1 MNTILAVSSFSSI
14 LAFATL
20 VNVRNKKDQLYND
33 IISHLHLKM
42 QDEVEFLGKKLV
54 KTLRDVL
61 YIDVHLLRE
70 PYQLQST
77 SNRSVII
84 MYHNYQS
91 IVEDKL

>member
-1 MNTILAVSSFSSI
+1 MLETRKINCTMILFP
-14 LAFATL
+14 F
-20 VNVRNKKDQLYND
+20 
-33 IISHLHLKM
+33 LHIKM
-42 QDEVEFLGKKLV
+42 PDEVEFLGKKLV

-70 PYQLQST
+70 PYQLQSS